1 MGLKWASLPN
11 LKQLLNLVHSAEVKM
26 SSQSQVFLTVCG
38 RPYCV
43 VCRGK
48 SVQSCCL
55 ISGQLLRTLTF
66 SSWNGFLVPWVTCI
80 IDYCSVL
87 NHQSAWSLW
96 SFFLT
101 LLVYVPLDKH
111 GLTWSLP
118 PPLNTQHDQCACFAG
133 LITLLAIM
141 LCSCVPS
148 PYYLIGTTPQ
158 QGLTRVRQLA
168 RSMHARCSSN
178 VSALL
183 PSSQILWQSGTASTS
198 FPSQVHS
205 IPHHLGHSGRQ
216 ARPCNFTTC
225 KSGPRDWTGM
235 WSEAQ
240 SRTRPGVV
248 QCFRK
253 GKVEG
258 KGVVQTPNPQ
268 TPNPQTNQ
276 SLETSSFPTP
286 HVTLSPDISLSPV
299 SE

>member
-1 MGLKWASLPN
+1 MYPLTNMDSHGASLP
-11 LKQLLNLVHSAEVKM
+11 LSTLNM
-26 SSQSQVFLTVCG
+26 T
-38 RPYCV
+38 
-43 VCRGK
+43 
-48 SVQSCCL
+48 
-55 ISGQLLRTLTF
+55 
-66 SSWNGFLVPWVTCI
+66 
-80 IDYCSVL
+80 SVL
-87 NHQSAWSLW
+87 A
-96 SFFLT
+96 
-101 LLVYVPLDKH
+101 LLAL
-111 GLTWSLP
+111 S
-118 PPLNTQHDQCACFAG
+118 
-133 LITLLAIM
+133 LLAIM

-240 SRTRPGVV
+240 SRTRPQSVV

-253 GKVEG
+253 GKVA

>member
-1 MGLKWASLPN
+1 MDSHGASLP
-11 LKQLLNLVHSAEVKM
+11 LSTLNM
-26 SSQSQVFLTVCG
+26 T
-38 RPYCV
+38 
-43 VCRGK
+43 
-48 SVQSCCL
+48 
-55 ISGQLLRTLTF
+55 
-66 SSWNGFLVPWVTCI
+66 
-80 IDYCSVL
+80 SVL
-87 NHQSAWSLW
+87 A
-96 SFFLT
+96 
-101 LLVYVPLDKH
+101 LLAL
-111 GLTWSLP
+111 S
-118 PPLNTQHDQCACFAG
+118 
-133 LITLLAIM
+133 LLAIM

-178 VSALL
+178 VSALGS
-183 PSSQILWQSGTASTS
+183 SSQFRFPVPRSSGTASTS

-205 IPHHLGHSGRQ
+205 IPHHLGQSGRQ

-253 GKVEG
+253 GKVA